1 MPFLEK
7 VQLVRARKGISEL
20 IATVVMIGLMALVG
34 TAALL
39 YSMNYFSGVTS
50 AREGA
55 ENIELSSMK
64 EDFVIVDAISKG
76 GQASVAVYNFGEAEI
91 FIVGMYV
98 NGISYNLTT
107 PPVEI
112 RAGETAWVN
121 ASGATDTANL
131 ALIRVVSSTGNFYEN
146 VFKR

>member
-1 MPFLEK
+1 M
-7 VQLVRARKGISEL
+7 RARKGISEL

-76 GQASVAVYNFGEAEI
+76 GQASVAVYNFGKAEI

-112 RAGETAWVN
+112 RAGEMAWVN